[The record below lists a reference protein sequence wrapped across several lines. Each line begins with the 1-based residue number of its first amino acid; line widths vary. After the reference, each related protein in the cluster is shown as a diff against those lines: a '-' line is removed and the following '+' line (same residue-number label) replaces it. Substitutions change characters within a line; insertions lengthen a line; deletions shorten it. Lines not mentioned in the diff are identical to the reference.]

1 MAVGFQRFKSKT
13 GFESPSFV
21 VDSNG
26 NIAGSSL
33 TLTNSISVPQVNTN
47 SINISNRPLFTNNGT
62 VLSATVVGS
71 SLQTLG
77 TLTDLVVEGDTRL
90 RFNGSSKISVVSGTV
105 EITSEQRGSID
116 NVNIGT
122 TNPGTLKATSITVEN
137 DQGSPGSLTA
147 SRANI
152 NFNAS
157 VIAGSIAFSQN
168 PTIGE
173 SPTQGNQVA
182 RKDYV
187 DNNSIAYAVVFGA

>member
-1 MAVGFQRFKSKT
+1 MAVGFQKFKSKT
-13 GFESPSFV
+13 GFESPNFV

-33 TLTNSISVPQVNTN
+33 TLTNSISVPQINTN
-47 SINISNRPLFTNNGT
+47 SITINNNPLFTTGGT
-62 VLSATVVGS
+62 VLSPSVVGS

-77 TLTDLVVEGDTRL
+77 TLSGLTVDGDARL
-90 RFNGSSKISVVSGTV
+90 RFDGANRISVINGTV
-105 EITSEQRGSID
+105 EITSATRGSID

-122 TNPGTLKATSITVEN
+122 NSPGTLRATSITVED

-157 VIAGSIAFSQN
+157 VIAGSVAFAEN
-168 PTIGE
+168 PTIGQA
-173 SPTQGNQVA
+173 PTSGNQVA

-187 DNNSIAYAVVFGA
+187 DNSSIAYAVVFGA